1 MPVTHINR
9 KRDTYYLH
17 AGKTKTGKPRYWFSK
32 SAEGDL
38 VEAIPEGYEVYENP
52 DAQVFLRKIVPQLV
66 TPFEVAVVRKGL
78 KRYAP
83 GQNCLVDVQGE
94 HIVVYHAE
102 RSSSTWRASASGS
115 VSCRPSTGN
124 YMKVM
129 RFTLVDEDD
138 RTFRVQRWCFRGSID
153 RWIDLWSQGS
163 EGKLS
168 GSRQEVL
175 PAHRAGVVL
184 RVDVVCF
191 STPKLWVEMTQLDA
205 RWASHSA
212 SSA

>member
-1 MPVTHINR
+1 MPVTHVNR

-32 SAEGDL
+32 KTEGDL

-66 TPFEVAVVRKGL
+66 TPDEVAVVKEGL

-83 GQNCLVDVQGE
+83 GQNCLVDVQGDQ
-94 HIVVYHAE
+94 IVIHHAE
-102 RSSSTWRASASGS
+102 RITLDLERFGFGLTELPTFNQ
-115 VSCRPSTGN
+115 R

-129 RFTLVDEDD
+129 RFTLVDEKH

-153 RWIDLWSQGS
+153 RWIDLYESRS

-168 GSRQEVL
+168 DLVKRFCPHIGQESFFEL
-175 PAHRAGVVL
+175 
-184 RVDVVCF
+184 
-191 STPKLWVEMTQLDA
+191 M
-205 RWASHSA
+205 
-212 SSA
+212 

>member
-1 MPVTHINR
+1 MPVTHVNR

-17 AGKTKTGKPRYWFSK
+17 AGTTKTGKPKYWFSK

-52 DAQVFLRKIVPQLV
+52 DAQVFLRRIVPQLV
-66 TPFEVAVVRKGL
+66 TPFEIAIVENGL

-102 RSSSTWRASASGS
+102 RAKLDFEGFHFGLRELP
-115 VSCRPSTGN
+115 VYYGN
-124 YMKVM
+124 YIKVM
-129 RFTLVDEDD
+129 RFTLADEDE

-153 RWIDLWSQGS
+153 RWIDLWSSGS
-163 EGKLS
+163 EGNLPDLVQKFCPHI
-168 GSRQEVL
+168 GQESFFEL
-175 PAHRAGVVL
+175 
-184 RVDVVCF
+184 
-191 STPKLWVEMTQLDA
+191 M
-205 RWASHSA
+205 
-212 SSA
+212 